1 MSEGEVLGFLFGV
14 YLSSWAVGYTLGLKL
29 LMFRKASE
37 AI

>member
-14 YLSSWAVGYTLGLKL
+14 YFSSWAAGYVFGLKL

>member
-1 MSEGEVLGFLFGV
+1 MNELWLFYFATYIGAWAGGYFLGI
-14 YLSSWAVGYTLGLKL
+14 KL